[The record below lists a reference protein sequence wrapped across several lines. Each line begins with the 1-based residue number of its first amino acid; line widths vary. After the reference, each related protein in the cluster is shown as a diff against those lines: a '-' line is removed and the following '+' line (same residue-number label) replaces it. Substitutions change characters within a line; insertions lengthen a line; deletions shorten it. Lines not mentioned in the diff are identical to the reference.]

1 MPAMHGCP
9 WAIAGKVTRSSI
21 RPLLVLLHRYVG
33 LTIAGFLIVA
43 GLTGAVI
50 AFEKEVDGWLNPAM
64 MRVEPDRRSLP
75 LNELVARIERARP
88 DLAVATIE
96 LPEAAGRSVRTFV
109 TAADGTPAPVNEL
122 FADPAT
128 GAVLGTRL
136 WGDLR
141 LDRQHIVPLLYAIHQ
156 DLHLPGEWGRWLMGG
171 VALAWVFDCFVGFAL
186 TLPRGHPFLRKW
198 APSWRIKRGAGSW
211 RTMFDWHRASG
222 LWLWPALLVV
232 AVTSVSLNLYKEVF
246 SPLLTRVLPVEWP
259 MPGKQ
264 RLAAAWTGYDAA
276 VACAHREARRIGR
289 DASVRQIVRINA
301 KGMYRVKLRQPDTVG
316 GGPLIVHIA
325 GDGCCVIATAGAGT
339 GASGDKVID
348 LMFPLHSGEAGG
360 LGGRILICLTGLIV
374 AGLSITGIWIWLRKR
389 AGRLR
394 RIRTGSVRLARA

>member
-1 MPAMHGCP
+1 MRAMRVCR

-21 RPLLVLLHRYVG
+21 RALLVRLHRYVG
-33 LTIAGFLIVA
+33 LTIAGFLVVT

-64 MRVEPDRRSLP
+64 MRVAPDRPALS

-88 DLAVATIE
+88 DLSVATIE

-109 TAADGTPAPVNEL
+109 TAPDGTPAAVNEL

-128 GAVLGTRL
+128 GTVLGTRL
-136 WGDLR
+136 WGDIR

-156 DLHLPGEWGRWLMGG
+156 DLHLPGEWGRWLLGG

-186 TLPRGHPFLRKW
+186 TLPLGRPFLRKW
-198 APSWRIKRGAGSW
+198 APSWRIKRKAGSW
-211 RTMFDWHRASG
+211 RTIFDWHRASG

-232 AVTSVSLNLYKEVF
+232 AVTSVSLNLYQEVF

-264 RLAAAWTGYDAA
+264 RLTGTWTGFDAA
-276 VACAHREARRIGR
+276 VACAQGEARRMGR
-289 DASVRQIVRINA
+289 DAPVRQVVRLDA
-301 KGMYRVKLRQPDTVG
+301 KGMYRVKLRHVDTVG
-316 GGPLIVHIA
+316 AGPLIVHVA
-325 GDGCCVIATAGAGT
+325 GDGCRPIAVAGAGT
-339 GASGDKVID
+339 GASGNKVID
-348 LMFPLHSGEAGG
+348 LMFPLHSGDAGG
-360 LGGRILICLTGLIV
+360 LAGRILICLTGLTV

-389 AGRLR
+389 AGRLGR
-394 RIRTGSVRLARA
+394 SRMGEVRLARI